1 MDDAAPVDNPLTP
14 PAKVD
19 PPRPPTAT
27 QGDAMADDTAHAH
40 DLYEKLLALLDER
53 RAGYRV
59 IEHEP
64 EGATEA
70 VSRLRGHAL
79 DRAAKCIV
87 VMVKT
92 GKKEKRFALVVV
104 PGDKRVDLAGVKAL
118 YGGSYASFASP
129 EIAEEL
135 AGSRSGTI
143 LPFSFD
149 ERLELIVDPG
159 LLVHEEF
166 FFNAARLDR
175 SLALSTEDYRAIAEP
190 RVEPVAQ
197 D

>member
-1 MDDAAPVDNPLTP
+1 
-14 PAKVD
+14 
-19 PPRPPTAT
+19 
-27 QGDAMADDTAHAH
+27 MADQTH
-40 DLYEKLLALLDER
+40 DLYEKLLALLDEHG
-53 RAGYRV
+53 AGYRV
-59 IEHEP
+59 VEHEP
-64 EGATEA
+64 EGATGA

-79 DRAAKCIV
+79 EQAAKCIV

-104 PGDKRVDLAGVKAL
+104 PGDKRVDLAAVKAL
-118 YGGSYASFASP
+118 YGGTYASFASP
-129 EIAEEL
+129 AIAEEL
-135 AGSRSGTI
+135 AGSPSGTI

-175 SLALSTEDYRAIAEP
+175 SLALSTRDYRALAAP
-190 RVEPVAQ
+190 RVEPVAS